1 MTQMSQDIEY
11 NVLGCKV
18 RLRNDSSKPD
28 QNDSHNAKAV
38 IDLVNAEIS
47 ALKNNRP
54 QLRDTDVAVLVAL
67 KVATEKL
74 QLEDEYK
81 QNIFKLEESLE
92 TALQAL
98 NVEAN

>member
-18 RLRNDSSKPD
+18 RVRAEKLGTD
-28 QNDSHNAKAV
+28 QNESNNAQAV
-38 IDLVNAEIS
+38 VELVNAEIQQ
-47 ALKNNRP
+47 LKSNRP

-67 KVATEKL
+67 KMATEKL
-74 QLEDEYK
+74 QLEDEYR
-81 QNIFKLEESLE
+81 QNILRLEESLE

>member
-1 MTQMSQDIEY
+1 MSQDIEY

-18 RLRNDSSKPD
+18 RVRPD

-38 IDLVNAEIS
+38 IDLVNAEVQQ
-47 ALKNNRP
+47 LKTSRP

-67 KVATEKL
+67 KMATEKM
-74 QLEDEYK
+74 QLADEYK

>member
-1 MTQMSQDIEY
+1 MTQMMSQEIEY

-18 RLRNDSSKPD
+18 RVRPD

-38 IDLVNAEIS
+38 VDLINAEIQQ
-47 ALKNNRP
+47 LKISRP

-67 KVATEKL
+67 KIATEKM

-98 NVEAN
+98 NVETN

>member
-1 MTQMSQDIEY
+1 MSQDTEF

-18 RLRNDSSKPD
+18 LLRPD

-38 IDLVNAEIS
+38 IDLINAEIQ
-47 ALKNNRP
+47 ALKSSRP
-54 QLRDTDVAVLVAL
+54 QLRDTDLAVLVAL
-67 KVATEKL
+67 KMATEKM

>member
-18 RLRNDSSKPD
+18 RVRPD
-28 QNDSHNAKAV
+28 QNESNNAKAV
-38 IDLVNAEIS
+38 VDLINAEIQQ
-47 ALKNNRP
+47 LKTSRP

-67 KVATEKL
+67 KVATEKM

-98 NVEAN
+98 NVETN